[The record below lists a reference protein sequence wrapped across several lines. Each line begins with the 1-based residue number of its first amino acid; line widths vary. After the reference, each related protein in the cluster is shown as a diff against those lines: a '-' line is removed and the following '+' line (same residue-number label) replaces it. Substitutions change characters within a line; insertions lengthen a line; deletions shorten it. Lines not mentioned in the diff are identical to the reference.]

1 MAPIRKIIHVDM
13 DCFYAAIEMRDNST
27 LIGKPIAVGGEAKH
41 RGVLATCNY
50 EARKFG
56 LHSAMSTAQAFKLC
70 PNLILLPV
78 NMPLYKQVSQ
88 QIHQIF
94 RRYTDVI
101 EPLSLD
107 EAYLDVTDSTACSGS
122 ATWIATEIRQ
132 AIFNELGLTAS
143 AGIAPLKF
151 LAKIASEQNKPN
163 GQFVIKPEQIEH
175 FIANLPLKKIPG
187 VGKVTAQRL
196 MAMGLN
202 TCADIQHMNKARLLE
217 QFGKLGQRIW
227 AFSHGVDERHVE
239 PHRILKSVGVER
251 TLQHNIDE
259 LAQAYVIL
267 AELYALLI
275 QRLKTHCP
283 TLSFSMLH
291 KVGVKLKFADF
302 HVTTL
307 EKRGM
312 LITLNSFELLLT
324 QIWQRAAGREIRL
337 IGLHVNLPETTESKT
352 QVQMSLW

>member
-1 MAPIRKIIHVDM
+1 MIKTRKIIHVDM
-13 DCFYAAIEMRDNST
+13 DCFYAAIEMRDNPT
-27 LIGKPIAVGGEAKH
+27 LIGKPIAVGGAVER

-88 QIHQIF
+88 QIHTIF
-94 RRYTDVI
+94 RRYTDLI

-122 ATWIATEIRQ
+122 ATWIAAEIRQ
-132 AIFNELGLTAS
+132 AILTELGLTAS

-151 LAKIASEQNKPN
+151 LAKIASDQNKPN
-163 GQFVIKPEQIEH
+163 GQFVIRPEEVSA
-175 FIANLPLKKIPG
+175 FVATLPLKRIPG

-196 MAMGLN
+196 DKMGLC
-202 TCADIQHMNKARLLE
+202 TCSDIQQMNKAVLLE
-217 QFGKLGQRIW
+217 HFGKLGQRIW
-227 AFSHGVDERHVE
+227 AFSHGIDERQVE

-251 TLQHNIDE
+251 TLQQNIAQ
-259 LAQAYVIL
+259 LAQADVIL
-267 AELYALLI
+267 AELYTSLI
-275 QRLKTHCP
+275 KRLKNHCP
-283 TLSFSMLH
+283 HLSLSIPH

-302 HVTTL
+302 NVTTL

-312 LITLNSFELLLT
+312 LITLNSFEILLT
-324 QIWQRAAGREIRL
+324 QIWQRAAGREVRL
-337 IGLHVNLPETTESKT
+337 IGLHVNLPETESVSA